1 MQSIF
6 FQNLCVLLTAH
17 LLGDFLLPAGIW
29 LKKKKFSA
37 GRAVIHSLV
46 HALLAYLLSGLWTNW
61 LLPLMVFASHVIIDL
76 VKSRSKKES
85 LISFLVSQFVHLVLI
100 VLIAAFFLSSAGFLP
115 YWIDVFPRAAS
126 NLMILLS
133 GVLLMTQAGGILIG
147 YFVRPFQEQIRINLL
162 PEKRGLL
169 EGGKTIGFLERLLIF
184 VFVLT
189 GQFAGVGF
197 LIAAKSIFRFGEL
210 KDSEN
215 RKEAEYILIGTFAS
229 FLFALV
235 VSLLIRRALE
245 F

>member
-1 MQSIF
+1 MPSIF
-6 FQNLCVLLTAH
+6 FQNLYVLLTAH
-17 LLGDFLLPAGIW
+17 LLGDFLLPTGIW
-29 LKKKKFSA
+29 LKKKQFSA
-37 GRAVIHSLV
+37 GRAVIHSLI

-61 LLPLMVFASHVIIDL
+61 LLPLMVFISHMIIDL
-76 VKSRSKKES
+76 IKSRVKKES
-85 LISFLVSQFVHLVLI
+85 LDSFLGSQFGHLVLI
-100 VLIAAFFLSSAGFLP
+100 VFIAAFYLSSAGFSP
-115 YWIDVFPRAAS
+115 FWISLFPRTA
-126 NLMILLS
+126 LRMMILLS
-133 GVLLMTQAGGILIG
+133 GVLLMTRAGGILIG
-147 YFVRPFQEQIRINLL
+147 YFVQPFQEQIRISLR

-169 EGGKTIGFLERLLIF
+169 EGGKMIGWLERLLIF

-215 RKEAEYILIGTFAS
+215 RKEAEYILIGTLAS

>member
-6 FQNLCVLLTAH
+6 FQNLCVLLTSH
-17 LLGDFLLPAGIW
+17 LLGDFLLPAGLW
-29 LKKKKFSA
+29 QKQKQFSA

-46 HALLAYLLSGLWTNW
+46 HALLAYLISGLWTNW
-61 LLPLMVFASHVIIDL
+61 LLPLMVFTSHLIIDL
-76 VKSRSKKES
+76 IKSRSKKES
-85 LISFLVSQFVHLVLI
+85 LLSFLLNQSTHLVLI
-100 VLIAAFFLSSAGFLP
+100 VFIAAFYLSAAGFSP
-115 YWIDVFPRAAS
+115 FWISLFPRTA
-126 NLMILLS
+126 LHLLLLLS
-133 GVLLMTQAGGILIG
+133 GVLIMTRVGGVLIG
-147 YFVRPFQEQIRINLL
+147 YYVKPFQDQIRISLR

-169 EGGKTIGFLERLLIF
+169 EGGKTIGWLERLLIF

-189 GQFAGVGF
+189 GQFTGVGF

-235 VSLLIRRALE
+235 ISLLFRRALE